1 MADLANGY
9 ADFADLDVATVYEA
23 SKLECAMDP
32 AIGAVWDGARVC
44 GPAYP
49 VMGHPG
55 DNLWMHHA
63 VQLAPA
69 GSVIVATVGGH
80 LAGYWGEVLAV
91 AARAKRIAGLVI
103 DGGVRDVDALRTM
116 GFPVFARGVSVY
128 RTGKHHHGTH
138 ARIVT
143 VAGVPVAPGDLVLG
157 DADGVLVLPQHTA
170 RATLVAARDR
180 LARETAAFSALR
192 GGVSTHEQFGLPGI
206 PEPGTPA

>member
-1 MADLANGY
+1 MADRVDEY
-9 ADFADLDVATVYEA
+9 AEFADLDVATVYEA
-23 SKLECAMDP
+23 SKLECAMDT
-32 AIGAVWDGARVC
+32 AVGAVWEGARVC

-63 VQLAPA
+63 VALAPA

-103 DGGVRDVDALRTM
+103 DGGVRDIDALRQM
-116 GFPVFARGVSVY
+116 GFPVFARGVSVH

-138 ARIVT
+138 NEVVT
-143 VAGVPVAPGDLVLG
+143 AAGVRVAPGDLVLG
-157 DADGVLVLPQHTA
+157 DADGVLVLPKPAA
-170 RATLVAARDR
+170 RAALIAARDR
-180 LARETAAFSALR
+180 LARESAAFPALR
-192 GGVSTHEQFGLPGI
+192 EGVSTHEQFGLPGI
-206 PEPGTPA
+206 PDTMTSA

>member
-1 MADLANGY
+1 MADRANEY
-9 ADFADLDVATVYEA
+9 AEFADLDVATVYEA
-23 SKLECAMDP
+23 SKLECAMDT
-32 AIGAVWDGARVC
+32 AVGAVWDGARVC

-63 VQLAPA
+63 VALAPA
-69 GSVIVATVGGH
+69 GSVIVAAVGGH

-103 DGGVRDVDALRTM
+103 DGGVRDIDALRQM
-116 GFPVFARGVSVY
+116 GFPVFARGVSVH

-138 ARIVT
+138 HQVVT
-143 VAGVPVAPGDLVLG
+143 AAGVRVAPGDLVLG
-157 DADGVLVLPQHTA
+157 DADGVLVLPQPAA

-180 LARETAAFSALR
+180 LARESAAFPALR
-192 GGVSTHEQFGLPGI
+192 EGATTHEQFGLPGI
-206 PEPGTPA
+206 PETMTSA